1 MKHQTKLYIT
11 GAGIV
16 LILIGW
22 ALFFHFLPVS
32 ELVDRIGIQNTYVA
46 AFLLATIGGF
56 SSFTGTSLYAALIAL
71 SHGGVNPL
79 ALGVIGGIGLFV
91 SDSIFYLVMVN
102 VRTLIARS
110 TTSWDRLFRRL
121 WKWVY
126 GTPAWTVYFALFVY
140 IAVVP
145 LPNDVLLAV
154 LALSSYSY
162 RQFVW
167 ILFIGDVTVALL
179 LTYIGQSFS

>member
-79 ALGVIGGIGLFV
+79 ALGVK
-91 SDSIFYLVMVN
+91 
-102 VRTLIARS
+102 RS
-110 TTSWDRLFRRL
+110 
-121 WKWVY
+121 
-126 GTPAWTVYFALFVY
+126 
-140 IAVVP
+140 
-145 LPNDVLLAV
+145 
-154 LALSSYSY
+154 
-162 RQFVW
+162 
-167 ILFIGDVTVALL
+167 FICLR
-179 LTYIGQSFS
+179 